1 MKIYFPYENVRDEQK
16 KLINDIVNTL
26 NSSKTLLAN
35 APTGLGKTVSSLAPA
50 LSFAI
55 EHKKKVFFLTPKSS
69 QHEIAMETSNLMN
82 EKFGLKI
89 KTVDLVGK
97 KKMCIHPLVSHVKQ
111 GFYETCSAIKKKEQC
126 NFYIN
131 TKGKTLKQKA
141 NAKKRKQGIEVY
153 GKTYFEV
160 KKSCTTRELCPYE
173 VTLEM
178 IKEADLVIGDYFHIF
193 NEDIRES
200 ILGQAN
206 IKLNDCILIIDEAHN
221 LSKRIRDMLAT
232 TLKVDD
238 IEKASKEAKEIKDQK
253 TEKALK
259 EIADEFVK
267 VVSKIPLNENESL
280 IAEEVTESLKALAK
294 KKLERIEEA
303 AGIFMNKN
311 KKEKSYLLTTAVF
324 LHNLILKKKHTLQV
338 AEMQRNSMRISL
350 YPLDP
355 SEITESIFKQAYS
368 AILMSGTLSPL
379 RMHSDVLGLE
389 NPELKEY
396 LSPFPKENRL
406 NIFVN
411 RTTTKYTERNS
422 AQYEEIAKI
431 IEKVTNATPG
441 NSIVFFPSFNV
452 MNGISPNINISRKML
467 EQKQLMSQD
476 EKSKL
481 IKEFKALA
489 SGFGGVLLAV
499 SGGSIAEGVDFPGE
513 NLKCAIIVG
522 IPFERVS
529 LQSKA
534 LIELYDKKFKKGWDY
549 AYNGPAISKAV
560 QAAGRVIRSEKD
572 KGACVFLDKRF
583 LDFKYKQ
590 FFPKEF
596 ESIVNNEPEKLV
608 KKLFE

>member
-1 MKIYFPYENVRDEQK
+1 MKIYFPYENVRSEQK
-16 KLINDIVNTL
+16 KLINDIVETL
-26 NSSKTLLAN
+26 NYSKTILAN
-35 APTGLGKTVSSLAPA
+35 APTGLGKTASSLAPA

-69 QHEIAMETSNLMN
+69 QHEIAMETANLMN

-97 KKMCIHPLVSHVKQ
+97 KKMCIHPLVSHVRQ
-111 GFYETCSAIKKKEQC
+111 GFYEACSAIKKKEQC
-126 NFYIN
+126 SFYIN

-141 NAKKRKQGIEVY
+141 NAKKRKQGVEVY

-160 KKSCTTRELCPYE
+160 KNSCISKELCPYE
-173 VTLEM
+173 MTLEM

-193 NEDIRES
+193 NDDIRES
-200 ILGQAN
+200 ILGQAS
-206 IKLNDCILIIDEAHN
+206 IKLDDCILIIDEAHN

-232 TLKVDD
+232 TLKVEDM
-238 IEKASKEAKEIKDQK
+238 EKASKEAKEIKDKK
-253 TEKALK
+253 TEEALK
-259 EIADEFVK
+259 EITDEFVK

-280 IAEEVTESLKALAK
+280 IAEENTDSLKALAK
-294 KKLERIEEA
+294 KKLEKIEEA

-311 KKEKSYLLTTAVF
+311 KKENSYLLATAVF

-368 AILMSGTLSPL
+368 SILMSGTLSPL

-422 AQYEEIAKI
+422 EQYNEIAKI
-431 IEKVTNATPG
+431 IEKVTNAVPG
-441 NSIVFFPSFNV
+441 NSIVFFPSFDV
-452 MNGISPNINISRKML
+452 MNGVSPRINISRKLL
-467 EQKQLMSQD
+467 EQKQMMPQD

-481 IKEFKALA
+481 VKEFKALG

-513 NLKCAIIVG
+513 NLKCAIVVG
-522 IPFERVS
+522 IPFEKVS

-534 LIELYDKKFKKGWDY
+534 LIELYDKKFGKGWDY
-549 AYNGPAISKAV
+549 AYNAPAISKAV
-560 QAAGRVIRSEKD
+560 QAAGRVIRTEKD

-583 LDFKYKQ
+583 LDFKYKP

-596 ESIVNNEPEKLV
+596 ESKINNEPEILV